1 MNESLHREK
10 ALRIE
15 RSLQSLDVDYF
26 EAVIE
31 GTMLAGTHWFNI
43 LLHRAGLAAENADA
57 MHSEFLTV
65 GARRKVA
72 VLVPQALAALDEIEA
87 LRTTHVRGDMPGGPS
102 AARRALACLAIL
114 REQALAGS
122 SRKRG

>member
-1 MNESLHREK
+1 MNESLHRNK

-15 RSLQSLDVDYF
+15 RSLQSLDVDHF

-57 MHSEFLTV
+57 MHSEFLSV

-72 VLVPQALAALDEIEA
+72 LLLPAALAALDEIEA
-87 LRTTHVRGDMPGGPS
+87 LRTTHVRGDMPDGPN
-102 AARRALACLAIL
+102 AARRAMACLAVL
-114 REQALAGS
+114 RDQALAGANT
-122 SRKRG
+122 KRG